1 MCLYVRV
8 GVGVRVGVY
17 VYMCVHTCVCACVCA
32 CIRVCVYIY
41 MCVTFEGIQATTQAK
56 PVVVHGAGVSRLC
69 AWCMVQEYPAYVQM
83 ITIEE
88 DNHYILTGNERIIQ
102 KAGT

>member
-1 MCLYVRV
+1 
-8 GVGVRVGVY
+8 
-17 VYMCVHTCVCACVCA
+17 
-32 CIRVCVYIY
+32 
-41 MCVTFEGIQATTQAK
+41 
-56 PVVVHGAGVSRLC
+56 
-69 AWCMVQEYPAYVQM
+69 MVQEYPAYVQM